1 MTDPDRAHRQF
12 TSTVRFDWGT
22 SGASAIASGA
32 DVAVVVDVLSFTT
45 TLTVA
50 ADAGTA
56 VVPWAVG
63 QASAAEYA
71 RRTDAVMAVRRRD
84 AGPGDISLSPATL
97 RAGTP
102 PQRLVLPSPNGS
114 TISAQLAAE
123 VPVCTGVSLRNAP
136 AAAQW
141 IAANTD
147 TDAVVAVIAAG
158 EHWPNGALRPCIED
172 LWGAGFLLAELGDR
186 RPDCTLSPEAEM
198 ARDAWKA
205 VCSRLPHALV
215 ESASGRELIDEGYEI
230 DVTIAAEV
238 GSSRSVP
245 VLDSGIFVDAGSHNV
260 AGSHNEAV

>member
-158 EHWPNGALRPCIED
+158 EHWPNGALRPCIETCGEPD
-172 LWGAGFLLAELGDR
+172 FSSRNWATGARTALCLRKPRWHAMRGRLCAVDS
-186 RPDCTLSPEAEM
+186 PTLS
-198 ARDAWKA
+198 
-205 VCSRLPHALV
+205 
-215 ESASGRELIDEGYEI
+215 
-230 DVTIAAEV
+230 
-238 GSSRSVP
+238 SSRHQVS
-245 VLDSGIFVDAGSHNV
+245 N
-260 AGSHNEAV
+260 